1 MGFGTIGHLVAHTRH
16 KREYVTIGQL
26 GRQFARR
33 YQREMAFLAP
43 MVGQVIG
50 SIVHHTHP
58 YWTELAGA
66 PSGYAGRAAVLLTH
80 NFRPICDAK
89 WQIRY

>member
-1 MGFGTIGHLVAHTRH
+1 MGFGTIGHLVAHTRR
-16 KREYVTIGQL
+16 KREYATIVQL
-26 GRQFARR
+26 ARR
-33 YQREMAFLAP
+33 YQRDMAFLAP

-66 PSGYAGRAAVLLTH
+66 PSGYAGRAAVLLTR

-89 WQIRY
+89 WKIHY